1 MITLY
6 LAMNNI
12 ANVALLFLLIIFT
25 FAVAGM
31 QLFGDIDEGKY
42 KAINLENLN
51 FKTFYMS
58 ITVLVRASTGESWN
72 TIMHDCAE
80 EKGWV
85 AYAYWMLF

>member
-1 MITLY
+1 MTLY

-42 KAINLENLN
+42 KAIN
-51 FKTFYMS
+51 S
-58 ITVLVRASTGESWN
+58 
-72 TIMHDCAE
+72 
-80 EKGWV
+80 
-85 AYAYWMLF
+85 